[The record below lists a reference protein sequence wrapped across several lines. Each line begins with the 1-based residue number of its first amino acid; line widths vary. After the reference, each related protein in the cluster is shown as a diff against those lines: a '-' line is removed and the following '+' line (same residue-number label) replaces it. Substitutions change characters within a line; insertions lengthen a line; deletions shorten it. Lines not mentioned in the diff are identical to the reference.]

1 LRFCGCVLFSIVGLR
16 SAAAGIEEDD
26 MRKIYALGVLALGG
40 IPFAAHAAF
49 ASSDPA
55 AVTASATCMAVA
67 EAKFDQWQ
75 QPRLLIRKTKSFAK
89 GNQLEDEMIV
99 SANTAYGLH
108 LGHWSSG
115 NITRPQ
121 RGAHSADR
129 VLAHMGLA
137 ECDDGGT
144 THMSGQPV
152 KVYNFTY
159 VPDRDG
165 FAAHGTIW
173 ISQSTGLPLREDLHE
188 AGPPA
193 NRMVA
198 TDISATYAYNA
209 DVEIPAEAEGAEQT
223 RLFDTRF
230 ELGRFEM
237 MESTS
242 GMAGEAPRQMG
253 SRIIR

>member
-1 LRFCGCVLFSIVGLR
+1 
-16 SAAAGIEEDD
+16 
-26 MRKIYALGVLALGG
+26 MQKIYALGILALGG
-40 IPFAAHAAF
+40 IPFAAAA
-49 ASSDPA
+49 APNSAPVA
-55 AVTASATCMAVA
+55 ASATCMTVA

-75 QPRLLIRKTKSFAK
+75 QPRLLIRKTKIFAR
-89 GNQLEDEMIV
+89 GNQLADEIIV
-99 SANTAYGLH
+99 NANTAYGLH

-137 ECDDGGT
+137 ECDDAGT
-144 THMSGQPV
+144 TQMSGQPV
-152 KVYNFTY
+152 KVYNITY

-165 FAAHGTIW
+165 FAARGTMW

-193 NRMVA
+193 NSMVA

-209 DVEIPAEAEGAEQT
+209 DVEIPAEAEDAEST

-253 SRIIR
+253 GRIIR